1 MNQNNIKLSIIIP
14 HYRTP
19 EVLTLC
25 LDAILKD
32 VKNISYEIIVSD
44 GETDSGILDEF
55 KNKYPG
61 IIFIENK
68 KNVGFA
74 RLANAGIGRAKG
86 EYIFEI
92 NADIIF
98 TNGKDIL
105 DLIEYL
111 EKNDNV
117 GIVAPRLFNPDG
129 SVQQTYFRNYTLPT
143 ILARRT
149 FLGKTRLGKKILDK
163 FMYKDVNM
171 SGSFEPDWVLGAA
184 MMMASKRFAKI
195 GGKFDERFFM
205 YFEDADLCRR
215 FKIAGFKII
224 YFPFTSFVHK
234 HARASD
240 RGKGIFDIFM
250 NNLTRIHIASYLN
263 YLIKWHIE
271 IPLKM
276 IYSNFK
282 NKM

>member
-1 MNQNNIKLSIIIP
+1 MQTSKLSIIIT
-14 HYRTP
+14 HYHTP

-25 LDAILKD
+25 LDAILKE

-44 GETDSGILDEF
+44 GETDSRILDEF
-55 KNKYPG
+55 KNKYPDV
-61 IIFIENK
+61 IFIENK
-68 KNVGFA
+68 ENVGFA
-74 RLANAGIGRAKG
+74 KLANAGIGGARG

-98 TNGKDIL
+98 TNGKDVL

-111 EKNDNV
+111 EKNNDV
-117 GIVAPRLFNPDG
+117 GIVAPRLFNSDG

-143 ILARRT
+143 ILTRRT

-171 SGSFEPDWVLGAA
+171 NGSFEPDWVLGAG
-184 MMMASKRFAKI
+184 MMMASKRLAKI

-240 RGKGIFDIFM
+240 RGRGIFDIFT
-250 NNLTRIHIASYLN
+250 NNLTRIHIASYWK

-276 IYSNFK
+276 IYSSFK